1 MVIDQRHS
9 IGDILFLEPMFRH
22 FLKMNGEKPIVP
34 LRPHL
39 TWLSNYIDSAGFIDE
54 RSYKDT
60 ARSLDT
66 MHANQILRG
75 LDFNDYSDFENCMPD
90 KYNLAGL
97 DPLLWKNLE
106 ITFDSR
112 RGIELFRKI
121 CPNPEIPFILV
132 NNNCQAGK
140 IDIKVG
146 GLPIVE
152 MQFIPGY
159 TVLDWF
165 FVITQA
171 DQFHTVSTSTFYVM
185 QAMLNAGYHLPDEI
199 FIHARPNEDGLR
211 GISKLH
217 PDFQYKPCP

>member
-9 IGDILFLEPMFRH
+9 IGDLLFLEPMYRH
-22 FLKMNGEKPIVP
+22 FFKMNGEKPIVP
-34 LRPHL
+34 VKPHL
-39 TWLSNYIDSAGFIDE
+39 TWLQRYIDTAWFIDE
-54 RSYKDT
+54 RDYKDT

-90 KYNLAGL
+90 KYTLAGL
-97 DPLLWKNLE
+97 DPSMWTDLKIN
-106 ITFDSR
+106 FDEKK
-112 RGIELFRKI
+112 GMDLFRMV
-121 CPNPEIPFILV
+121 CPNTEFVLV
-132 NNNCQAGK
+132 NNHSQAGS
-140 IDIKVG
+140 IDIQIG
-146 GLPIVE
+146 GLPVVYME
-152 MQFIPGY
+152 SIPGY

-165 FVITQA
+165 FVITKA
-171 DQFHTVSTSTFYVM
+171 IQFHTVSTSTFYIM
-185 QAMLNAGYHLPDEI
+185 QAILNRDYKLPEGGI